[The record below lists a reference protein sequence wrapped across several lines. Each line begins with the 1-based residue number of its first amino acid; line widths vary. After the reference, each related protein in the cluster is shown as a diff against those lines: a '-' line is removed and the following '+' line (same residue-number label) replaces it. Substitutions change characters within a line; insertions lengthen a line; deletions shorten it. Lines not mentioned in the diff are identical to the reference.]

1 MKSKIRID
9 LDQTNTPVIM
19 VDYIESEDVRDK
31 MVGRFIEG
39 FGFNSNEAKIEFMI
53 TGNEL
58 SKQIMITP
66 ISKPFEHVL
75 SNSDLANN
83 PDLILEGHKEG
94 DKIEL
99 P

>member
-9 LDQTNTPVIM
+9 LDQSNNPVIM

-39 FGFNSNEAKIEFMI
+39 FGLNSLEAKIQFML
-53 TGNEL
+53 TDL
-58 SKQIMITP
+58 SNSIMISP
-66 ISKPFEHVL
+66 VSKPFEHVL
-75 SNSDLANN
+75 SKSDLANN